1 MVRNVL
7 GSVLALIGAAAAVWS
22 PFRAWYDGRHG
33 RDIRIED
40 LFQGI
45 GGEKAELFGS
55 VLLPMLFAALVALF
69 GILLRSRLLVFV
81 AGAVVLGFTILWMV
95 RQGQAAGS
103 LTVGENAD
111 QGLGIGVASAL
122 GGGAVLWLA
131 ALVMSGRRGVRA
143 RRRDADFDDRYGEPQ
158 PYAAPGPEWEPGPI
172 RAGDTPPQGVP
183 AHGAPPPPTPPTPHH
198 QPPVRWPGAGH
209 PPPEAGQQSAD
220 DQPTRAVRMPPA
232 SDDPGQPP
240 RPGDPD
246 RPHDGTRP
254 FGKPDTARPDDETRP
269 IGRTG
274 PPRPDD
280 ETRPIGRTGP
290 PRTDDET
297 RPIRRDDI

>member
-33 RDIRIED
+33 REIRIED

-45 GGEKAELFGS
+45 SAEKAELFGS
-55 VLLPMLFAALVALF
+55 VLLPMLFAAVVTLF
-69 GILLRSRLLVFV
+69 GILLRSRALVFV

-103 LTVGENAD
+103 LTVGESEN
-111 QGLGIGVASAL
+111 QGLGLGVASAL
-122 GGGAVLWLA
+122 GGGALLWLA

-143 RRRDADFDDRYGEPQ
+143 RRREAGFDDRYGDPQ
-158 PYAAPGPEWEPGPI
+158 PYPAPGPEWEPGPI

-183 AHGAPPPPTPPTPHH
+183 AYGAPPPPTPHH

-209 PPPEAGQQSAD
+209 PPPEAGQQAAD
-220 DQPTRAVRMPPA
+220 EQPTRAVRMPPS

-240 RPGDPD
+240 PRPDAPP
-246 RPHDGTRP
+246 RSHGT
-254 FGKPDTARPDDETRP
+254 RPDDETRP
-269 IGRTG
+269 VK
-274 PPRPDD
+274 PVD
-280 ETRPIGRTGP
+280 
-290 PRTDDET
+290 
-297 RPIRRDDI
+297 RDDI